1 MLLLDAP
8 SELDEPVYLKKN
20 SIDGS
25 ISYLLIGVAVMA
37 FFLLSVLGMSRVQS
51 LSDQAVGVKPVV
63 EEPPQSD
70 ISDSSDGVSTR

>member
-1 MLLLDAP
+1 MLMLDNP

-20 SIDGS
+20 SIVGS

-63 EEPPQSD
+63 EEPQQSD
-70 ISDSSDGVSTR
+70 ISDSSDGVSAR